1 MVQLWFELTF
11 VALFVI
17 MIFVGSVS
25 VPVYVLT
32 ARGRWIWAILYCL
45 ITVAWTW
52 ALHQFT
58 GTASGPVL
66 QTAAE
71 IWWNQYWWAAS
82 LIFYMTIGVSLGIVV
97 RRQGSASMAFL
108 LPVGVGSVVMLAAV
122 VLVLQ
127 IAPAHLGQSV
137 TAFIDGELKQMVEQA
152 MTMAKDAKP
161 EQLALMR
168 DMGAQMMG
176 TSLQLLPATM
186 WLLGLVV
193 TALTLLIGKRFVP
206 RLLWMKYQGGLTRWK
221 APGACVWVVI
231 VLGGLYFAN
240 TYGLKS
246 QPALSVVYNGLLAIA
261 GVFLL
266 QGAMIATYYIR
277 RQRDGIFRWM
287 WYGLI
292 VLFIQTAVIVMILL
306 GVFDYWVDFRRIE
319 RKIVL

>member
-1 MVQLWFELTF
+1 MVQLWLELTF

-32 ARGRWIWAILYCL
+32 ARGRWIWAMIYCL

-52 ALHQFT
+52 ALHHFA
-58 GTASGPVL
+58 GPSSGPAI

-71 IWWNQYWWAAS
+71 IWWNQYWWGTS
-82 LIFYMTIGVSLGIVV
+82 LVFYIAIGVTLGLIV

-108 LPVGVGSVVMLAAV
+108 LPVVVGFLVILAAV
-122 VLVLQ
+122 GIVLQ
-127 IAPAHLGQSV
+127 IAPAHLGQTV
-137 TAFIDGELKQMVEQA
+137 TAFVNSELQQMVAQTLA
-152 MTMAKDAKP
+152 MAKDAPP
-161 EQLALMR
+161 EQVALIR
-168 DMGAQMMG
+168 DMGGQMIT
-176 TSLQLLPATM
+176 TSLRLLPATV
-186 WLLGLVV
+186 WLMGLAVN
-193 TALTLLIGKRFVP
+193 ALTLLMGKRFVP

-221 APGACVWVVI
+221 APGIWIWVII
-231 VLGGLYFAN
+231 VMGVLYFAN
-240 TYGLKS
+240 AYGMRLQS
-246 QPALSVVYNGLLAIA
+246 VFPVVYNGLLAVA

-266 QGAMIATYYIR
+266 QGAMIVTYYVR